1 MPDKQDT
8 VLGGSFDVDNIIYFF
23 WVLALGL
30 ALDVYSET
38 PVAKVFGR
46 FSANLA

>member
-38 PVAKVFGR
+38 PVAR
-46 FSANLA
+46 CLADFQLT